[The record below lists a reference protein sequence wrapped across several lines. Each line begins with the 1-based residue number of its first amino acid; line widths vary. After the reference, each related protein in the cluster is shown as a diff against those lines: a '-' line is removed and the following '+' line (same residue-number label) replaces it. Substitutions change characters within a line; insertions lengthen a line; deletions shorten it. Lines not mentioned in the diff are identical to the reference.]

1 LGLNLPVIGDDLQI
15 GHISFTIKGD
25 LSPFKK
31 KRSIQRFSKKKKKIA
46 KQASLAFKAY
56 VRGLIFN
63 GRGMLG
69 T

>member
-1 LGLNLPVIGDDLQI
+1 LNLPVIGDDLQI

-31 KRSIQRFSKKKKKIA
+31 KGAYNDFQKKKKIA

>member
-1 LGLNLPVIGDDLQI
+1 LGLNLSVIGDNLQI
-15 GHISFTIKGD
+15 GYISFTTRGD
-25 LSPFKK
+25 LSSFKK
-31 KRSIQRFSKKKKKIA
+31 KGADNTFQKKKIA